1 MKGSMVITKMRIYRA
16 VHVIPILFCTLI
28 FLNISSIDQN
38 INDSMVDFLTKHNKY
53 IQPEGTLEKISFNSV
68 KDSDSNGM
76 ILRYGF
82 LLKRKYARG
91 IVFILNGFMCD
102 KFDCSFLRAML
113 FSDFHVVTFDFR
125 AHGENIDECQC
136 CTFGRDEAHDVVAA
150 VNYIKA
156 RPDLKDLPRIAYG
169 FSMGG
174 VAAIEAQAAHPDLF
188 HFMILDSAYDR
199 SKNVINK
206 GIENMQF
213 SFFGYSFGVPGR
225 SFLQKYAF
233 HPYIQ
238 SFLKTLLKTVA
249 NMDATA
255 TNTYIYPV
263 NPVDSI
269 KKITVPCLLI
279 HCSNDEKVSV
289 DAAKN
294 LFNNVSGFKRLWIT
308 AGRRHFDS
316 FFYNPEKYIYKVQK
330 ALKNYLDK
338 SYIHKKQQ
346 KIVKDNYMAASA
358 A

>member
-1 MKGSMVITKMRIYRA
+1 MITKEKIYA
-16 VHVIPILFCTLI
+16 YVTPILFCG
-28 FLNISSIDQN
+28 FLYCMNTYCIEQVL
-38 INDSMVDFLTKHNKY
+38 NDAMVDFLTRNNKY
-53 IQPEGTLEKISFNSV
+53 IQPEGTLEKISFNSL
-68 KDSDSNGM
+68 KDADSNGM

-82 LLKRKYARG
+82 LLKRRNARG

-102 KFDCSFLRAML
+102 KFDSSFIRAML

-125 AHGENIDECQC
+125 AHGENIDGYQC

-150 VNYIKA
+150 VEYIKA

-174 VAAIEAQAAHPDLF
+174 VAAIEAQSSHPDLF
-188 HFMILDSAYDR
+188 HMMILDSAYDR
-199 SKNVINK
+199 SRNVINK
-206 GIENMQF
+206 GIENMHF
-213 SFFGYSFGVPGR
+213 SFFGYSFGLPGR

-238 SFLKTLLKTVA
+238 TFLKTLLKTVA

-255 TNTYIYPV
+255 TNTYIFPV

-269 KKITVPCLLI
+269 KRIKVPCLFI
-279 HCSNDEKVSV
+279 HCDNDEKVSA

-294 LFNNVSGFKRLWIT
+294 LFNNVSSYFKRLWLT

-316 FFYNPEKYIYKVQK
+316 FFYNPEKYIYKVK
-330 ALKNYLDK
+330 KFINNFLDK
-338 SYIHKKQQ
+338 SYIYKKQQ
-346 KIVKDNYMAASA
+346 KIVKDNYS
-358 A
+358 